1 MAQVNITLSQEE
13 VLQVLSGN
21 RDKAFK
27 YLVQR
32 ILNEIM
38 AAESA
43 EQLGADRHERTDD
56 RQDYRNGTRTRSLN
70 TRIGTID
77 LKVPRHRNVPFHTMI
92 FENYKRSEAALISAM
107 VQMVINGVS
116 TRKVSKVVEELC
128 GTSFSKSSVSEL
140 CKKLDAEV
148 DAFRN
153 RPLDNLEAPFLM
165 VDATYFKAR
174 EGHRIVSKA
183 FMVALAIRTDGVRE
197 VIGFNV
203 FNTEDAP
210 SWQSFF
216 KSLKDRGLSNV
227 DVVISDS
234 HKAIL
239 SAVSKVYPEAAWQR
253 CQVHFQRN
261 IVNEAP
267 PRLQEGLRTELRK
280 LFAAKTIEEARV
292 IRDEIIADYSPVAEK
307 AMSILDNGFEDAM
320 TVMVY
325 PEWLRTTVRTT
336 NRLERLNR
344 EFKRRS
350 DAIQVFPNPESILRL
365 MGAVAIEQNDA
376 LSAIRRVF
384 TEKVYSRLKIDCL
397 PKLKAIAANQ
407 RALLTAACLSISTG

>member
-77 LKVPRHRNVPFHTMI
+77 LKVPRHRNAPFHTMI

-174 EGHRIVSKA
+174 EDHRIVSKA

-253 CQVHFQRN
+253 CQVHFLRN
-261 IVNEAP
+261 IVNAAIFNFLICK
-267 PRLQEGLRTELRK
+267 LQEGLRTELRK

-407 RALLTAACLSISTG
+407 RALLTAA

>member
-13 VLQVLSGN
+13 VLQVLSGD

-27 YLVQR
+27 YLVER
-32 ILNEIM
+32 ILNQIM
-38 AAESA
+38 AVESA
-43 EQLGADRHERTDD
+43 EQLGADRHERTDG
-56 RQDYRNGTRTRSLN
+56 RQDYRNGTRERSLN
-70 TRIGTID
+70 TRIGTII
-77 LKVPRHRNVPFHTMI
+77 LEVPRHRNTPFHTML

-128 GTSFSKSSVSEL
+128 GTSFSKSGVSEL
-140 CKKLDAEV
+140 CKRLDAEV

-153 RPLDNLEAPFLM
+153 RPLDYHEVPFLM

-174 EGHRIVSKA
+174 ENHRIVSKA
-183 FMVALAIRTDGVRE
+183 FMVALAIRSDGVRE
-197 VIGFNV
+197 IIGFNV

-216 KSLKDRGLSNV
+216 KSLKDRGLSSV

-239 SAVSKVYPEAAWQR
+239 SAVSQVYPEAAWQR

-261 IVNEAP
+261 IISEAP

-280 LFAAKTIEEARV
+280 MFAAKTIEEARV

-307 AMSILDNGFEDAM
+307 AMNILDNGFEDAM
-320 TVMVY
+320 TIMIY
-325 PEWLRTTVRTT
+325 PEWLRTTLRTT

-350 DAIQVFPNPESILRL
+350 EVIQVFPNPESILRL

-384 TEKVYSRLKIDCL
+384 SEKVYSRLKNDCL
-397 PKLKAIAANQ
+397 PKLKTIATNQ
-407 RALLTAACLSISTG
+407 RALLIAA